1 MSIRMIDVGDKAVT
15 ERTARAEGW
24 IRLTP
29 EVYQRVTLGQLPKGD
44 AFLLAQVAGIQG
56 AKRTADLLPLCHPL
70 PIEGVKVDC
79 QPLADGETIRVE
91 ARVRTTGKTG
101 VEMEALAAVSAAL
114 LCLYDLTKMFDAT
127 AEMGGIT
134 LLEKTGGKSGHW
146 QREAIAPE
154 AALTGPLAGIS
165 ATVITVSDR
174 VATGQAEDRSG
185 PVIQR
190 WLEEQAATVLA
201 TTCVADEP
209 ALIQTAIQQ
218 AIAQGSPLI
227 LLTGGTGLG
236 PRDRTPEAIAALGAI
251 PVPGIGEA
259 LRQAGRAETAMTWI
273 TRSGGWMIDGS
284 FVIALPGS
292 PRAVS
297 SGLATLLPVLPH
309 SLAILRGADHGT
321 VKG

>member
-24 IRLTP
+24 IRLAP
-29 EVYQRVTLGQLPKGD
+29 EVYQRVTQGQLPKGD
-44 AFLLAQVAGIQG
+44 GLLLAQVAGIQG

-70 PIEGVKVDC
+70 PIEGVKIDC
-79 QPLADGETIRVE
+79 QPLADGQTIRVE

-127 AEMGGIT
+127 AEIGGIM

-154 AALTGPLAGIS
+154 VAPTGSLTGIS

-174 VATGQAEDRSG
+174 IAAGEAEDHSG
-185 PVIQR
+185 PVIQN
-190 WLEEQAATVLA
+190 WLLEQAATIA
-201 TTCVADEP
+201 TTTCVADEP
-209 ALIQTAIQQ
+209 ARIQAAIQQ
-218 AIAQGSPLI
+218 AIAQKVPLI

-251 PVPGIGEA
+251 SVPGIGEA
-259 LRQAGRAETAMTWI
+259 LRQAGRLETAMTWI
-273 TRSGGWMIDGS
+273 ARSGAWLLDGS
-284 FVIALPGS
+284 LIVALPGS

-297 SGLATLLPVLPH
+297 SGLATLLPLLPH

>member
-24 IRLTP
+24 IRLAP
-29 EVYQRVTLGQLPKGD
+29 EVYQRVTQGQLPKGD
-44 AFLLAQVAGIQG
+44 GFLLAQVAGIQG

-70 PIEGVKVDC
+70 PIEGVKIDC
-79 QPLADGETIRVE
+79 QPLADSQTIRVE

-114 LCLYDLTKMFDAT
+114 LCHYDLTKMFDAT
-127 AEMGGIT
+127 AEIGGIG

-146 QREAIAPE
+146 QRPAIAPDV
-154 AALTGPLAGIS
+154 APTGALAGVF
-165 ATVITVSDR
+165 ATVTTVSDR
-174 VATGQAEDRSG
+174 VAADQAEDRSG
-185 PVIQR
+185 PLIQN
-190 WLEEQAATVLA
+190 WLTDQAATIA
-201 TTCVADEP
+201 TATCVADEP
-209 ALIQTAIQQ
+209 ALIQAAIQA
-218 AIAQGSPLI
+218 AIAQGSALI

-236 PRDRTPEAIAALGAI
+236 PRDRTPEAIADLGAI

-259 LRQAGRAETAMTWI
+259 LRQAGRSETVMTWLP
-273 TRSGGWMIDGS
+273 RSGGWMLEGS

-292 PRAVS
+292 SRAVS
-297 SGLATLLPVLPH
+297 SGLAMLQPLLPH
-309 SLAILRGADHGT
+309 SLAILKGADHGT